1 MNGSIGGPVKST
13 KFPWVSDPGWDY
25 NPGQVGRLN
34 KALELAGEKLA
45 GAGAEGSAI
54 VRELTSESME
64 TWAKSPKAD
73 FPIGMMAEGDAAKI
87 GGKTQLVR
95 LSPDTLTKQL
105 RQHPELTFK
114 EYLFVQDALDLGEV
128 VQDGKQTLVYL
139 FEEAGYVTVV
149 KATKSGKAVFMT
161 SFRRLSSEAGK
172 RDREILRLRR
182 RQK

>member
-1 MNGSIGGPVKST
+1 MGI
-13 KFPWVSDPGWDY
+13 DPGWDY

-34 KALELAGEKLA
+34 KALELAGKT
-45 GAGAEGSAI
+45 GRAGAEGSAI

-139 FEEAGYVTVV
+139 FEEAGYVTW
-149 KATKSGKAVFMT
+149 SRPPSLGKAVFMT

-182 RQK
+182 RQNKPLAEARGSSC